1 MLQRYEFSSD
11 SSARDR
17 NLSLFDNYFLIIMI
31 IFISLHPECAKY
43 RMTENP
49 FVTNGYAGAEYF
61 CDRVEETKMLVEFL
75 TNGNNM
81 ALMSPRR
88 LGKTDLIKHSFN
100 QPVISDHFYTFVV
113 DIYATDSFRDFV
125 NVFGKSILEALKPK
139 GRKVWEK
146 FLDMLFSIRSEI
158 SFDISGNPV
167 WGLGV
172 GAMTP
177 PQTTLDEIFTY
188 LRSADKHCL
197 VAIDE
202 FQQILYYNDNKNI
215 EAELRTQIQRCP
227 NANFIFSGSQR
238 HLMSKMFLSPSRP
251 FYQSV
256 VPMSLEPIPFDR
268 YWTFAES
275 QFAKNGGRRIT
286 KDVVE
291 EVHSHFVGVT
301 ANVQRIMNILYMQT
315 PAGEVCTKDMIAPAI
330 DTYLQMSSEAY
341 ETLLRQMPEKQRN
354 VFLAIAAEGRVKSI
368 SGGQFVRKYRLP
380 SVSSVVS
387 AVKGLLEKD
396 FITETDGEYY
406 VYDHFFRLWMQRR
419 QII

>member
-31 IFISLHPECAKY
+31 FFISLHPECAKY

-49 FVTNGYAGAEYF
+49 FVTNGYAGPEYF

-330 DTYLQMSSEAY
+330 DTYLRMSSEAY

>member
-1 MLQRYEFSSD
+1 
-11 SSARDR
+11 
-17 NLSLFDNYFLIIMI
+17 
-31 IFISLHPECAKY
+31 
-43 RMTENP
+43 MTENP
-49 FVTNGYAGAEYF
+49 FVTNGYAGPEYF
-61 CDRVEETKMLVEFL
+61 CDRVEETKTMVDFL

-100 QPVISDHFYTFVV
+100 QPSISDHCYTFVV

-125 NVFGKSILEALKPK
+125 NVFGKSILETLKPK
-139 GRKVWEK
+139 GRKVWEQ
-146 FLDMLFSIRSEI
+146 FLNVLFSVRSEI

-177 PQTTLDEIFTY
+177 PQTTLDEIFAY
-188 LRSADKHCL
+188 LRTADKHCL

-202 FQQILYYNDNKNI
+202 FQQILYYHDYKNI
-215 EAELRTQIQRCP
+215 EAALRTQIQNCP
-227 NANFIFSGSQR
+227 NANFIFAGSQR
-238 HLMSKMFLSPSRP
+238 HLMTQIFLSPSRP

-256 VPMSLEPIPFDR
+256 VPMSLEPIPCDR
-268 YWTFAES
+268 YWTFAEA

-286 KDVVE
+286 RDVVE
-291 EVHSHFVGVT
+291 EVYSRFMGVT

-315 PAGEVCTKDMIAPAI
+315 PAGDLCTKDMIDPAI
-330 DTYLQMSSEAY
+330 DTYLRMSSEAY
-341 ETLLRQMPEKQRN
+341 ETLLRQIPEKQRN

-368 SGGQFVRKYRLP
+368 SGGRFVRKYRLP

-396 FITETDGEYY
+396 FITEINGEYY
-406 VYDHFFRLWMQRR
+406 VYDHFFVLWLKRNY
-419 QII
+419 I

>member
-1 MLQRYEFSSD
+1 
-11 SSARDR
+11 
-17 NLSLFDNYFLIIMI
+17 
-31 IFISLHPECAKY
+31 
-43 RMTENP
+43 MTKNP

-88 LGKTDLIKHSFN
+88 LGKTDLIKHSFS

-291 EVHSHFVGVT
+291 EVHSQFVGVT

>member
-1 MLQRYEFSSD
+1 
-11 SSARDR
+11 
-17 NLSLFDNYFLIIMI
+17 
-31 IFISLHPECAKY
+31 
-43 RMTENP
+43 MTENP

-88 LGKTDLIKHSFN
+88 LGKTDLIKHSFS

-291 EVHSHFVGVT
+291 EVHSQFVGVT

-380 SVSSVVS
+380 AVSSVGS

-396 FITETDGEYY
+396 CITETDGEYY